1 MSKHITHAAILK
13 LISIFKDH
21 TEKAHKASRNNL
33 QDTSSLSSAGTTQ
46 LQHIS
51 FNPSL
56 RIKQK
61 KLFLNNLF
69 IAYPWLL
76 PIKLRG

>member
-1 MSKHITHAAILK
+1 MSKHITHTAILK

-21 TEKAHKASRNNL
+21 TEKAHEASRNNL
-33 QDTSSLSSAGTTQ
+33 QDPSRLSSAGTIW

-61 KLFLNNLF
+61 KLLLDNLF
-69 IAYPWLL
+69 IAYP
-76 PIKLRG
+76 